1 MIAKKTNRNLDF
13 SALETKVKHS
23 SLLVWILVIPI
34 AERLMKPILHFK
46 ELMFFLKKWIG
57 QLERLK
63 NSKVKQYYLLTISL
77 SLHFKKSW
85 ELLRP
90 VVHKINKSIADFF
103 NRSLIKFCQRLQ
115 CGIGAMN
122 IALLSTSIM
131 HMASLVQ
138 EHLVTVLSRFTT
150 QILTKSN
157 TLSVMPSFKG
167 ILQAVMTLKTLKNHT
182 MTSLAASSALRRTK
196 SKWTTSTWPPPMT
209 SLQDSPECYQKP
221 SQGQFNTKFWP
232 WKNTE

>member
-1 MIAKKTNRNLDF
+1 
-13 SALETKVKHS
+13 
-23 SLLVWILVIPI
+23 
-34 AERLMKPILHFK
+34 
-46 ELMFFLKKWIG
+46 
-57 QLERLK
+57 
-63 NSKVKQYYLLTISL
+63 
-77 SLHFKKSW
+77 
-85 ELLRP
+85 
-90 VVHKINKSIADFF
+90 
-103 NRSLIKFCQRLQ
+103 
-115 CGIGAMN
+115 MN

-196 SKWTTSTWPPPMT
+196 SKWTTST
-209 SLQDSPECYQKP
+209 
-221 SQGQFNTKFWP
+221 
-232 WKNTE
+232 